1 MPEFFLRLLALV
13 KKEFRQMLR
22 DRSNLAVG
30 VTLPVIMIMLFGYGI
45 SFDLEHAALAIV
57 DEGGGACADRVAV
70 ALRSSKYFDTRILRH
85 FAGAEQMLR
94 RGEVTGILRLPG
106 DFDKDASSGGAAAQL
121 VLNGTEA
128 QSARTLEAY
137 VSGALANVRC
147 GVAPATPA
155 VTVVP
160 RMWFNEANTS
170 TWFIIPGLIGVI
182 LTLIGAFLASLL
194 VAREWERGTFEA
206 LFVSPVQPLEIVLS
220 KAVPYIAIGL
230 ADVAVVLGFAVFV
243 FEVPIRGSIALL
255 AGVSLEFLIV
265 SVLMG
270 LVISALARTQFLASQ
285 VALLVSFLPAV
296 VLSGFIF
303 DLRSMPH
310 WIQPICSLL
319 PATHFMK
326 AVKTVFLVGNEA
338 SIVGF
343 EAAVLLGYALLFVV
357 LSTKL
362 LAKKLA

>member
-85 FAGAEQMLR
+85 F
-94 RGEVTGILRLPG
+94 TGILRLPG

-220 KAVPYIAIGL
+220 KAVPYVAIGL

-243 FEVPIRGSIALL
+243 FDVPIRGSLAVL

-285 VALLVSFLPAV
+285 VALLVSFMPAV

-326 AVKTVFLVGNEA
+326 AIKTVFLVGNEA

-343 EAAVLLGYALLFVV
+343 EAAVLLGYALLFVL

>member
-1 MPEFFLRLLALV
+1 MGKRIPEEGKALLPQGFQV
-13 KKEFRQMLR
+13 
-22 DRSNLAVG
+22 RSQ
-30 VTLPVIMIMLFGYGI
+30 PVQFI
-45 SFDLEHAALAIV
+45 E
-57 DEGGGACADRVAV
+57 
-70 ALRSSKYFDTRILRH
+70 
-85 FAGAEQMLR
+85 
-94 RGEVTGILRLPG
+94 TG
-106 DFDKDASSGGAAAQL
+106 
-121 VLNGTEA
+121 
-128 QSARTLEAY
+128 
-137 VSGALANVRC
+137 
-147 GVAPATPA
+147 
-155 VTVVP
+155 
-160 RMWFNEANTS
+160 
-170 TWFIIPGLIGVI
+170 
-182 LTLIGAFLASLL
+182 LASLL

-220 KAVPYIAIGL
+220 KAVPYVAIGL

-243 FEVPIRGSIALL
+243 FDVPIRGSLAVL

-285 VALLVSFLPAV
+285 VALLVSFMPAV

-326 AVKTVFLVGNEA
+326 AIKTVFLVGNEA

-343 EAAVLLGYALLFVV
+343 EAAVLLGYDSNRLFLRIPLKQF
-357 LSTKL
+357 LSCGCTNFNTHRHHSVK
-362 LAKKLA
+362 

>member
-94 RGEVTGILRLPG
+94 RGEVTGILRLLG

-160 RMWFNEANTS
+160 CLAARCK
-170 TWFIIPGLIGVI
+170 GVGEGDVR
-182 LTLIGAFLASLL
+182 GAL
-194 VAREWERGTFEA
+194 R
-206 LFVSPVQPLEIVLS
+206 
-220 KAVPYIAIGL
+220 
-230 ADVAVVLGFAVFV
+230 
-243 FEVPIRGSIALL
+243 
-255 AGVSLEFLIV
+255 
-265 SVLMG
+265 
-270 LVISALARTQFLASQ
+270 LARAAS
-285 VALLVSFLPAV
+285 
-296 VLSGFIF
+296 
-303 DLRSMPH
+303 
-310 WIQPICSLL
+310 
-319 PATHFMK
+319 
-326 AVKTVFLVGNEA
+326 
-338 SIVGF
+338 
-343 EAAVLLGYALLFVV
+343 
-357 LSTKL
+357 
-362 LAKKLA
+362 